1 MLYFSVKVLTVQ
13 REYYTF
19 LPEADIPEDRP
30 ISGEA
35 MYDVRSLNKKKY
47 IYTSR
52 VPQSMDIQY
61 SRVNI

>member
-30 ISGEA
+30 ISAEA
-35 MYDVRSLNKKKY
+35 MYDVKSLNKKKY
-47 IYTSR
+47 IY
-52 VPQSMDIQY
+52 IFH
-61 SRVNI
+61 

>member
-30 ISGEA
+30 ISAEA
-35 MYDVRSLNKKKY
+35 MYDVKSLNKKKKKKNVLKQ
-47 IYTSR
+47 T
-52 VPQSMDIQY
+52 
-61 SRVNI
+61 VNFVLM